1 MRLGTAVEPR
11 FRVRSLALTETE
23 ARILNLVAEGLLNC
37 EIAARLTCSE
47 QTVKNHVTA
56 TFRKLGAQNRT
67 ELVVIAARRGI
78 IDICG
83 ESKRAQLAHLDALR
97 TALENALSLVQGQL
111 AERP

>member
-23 ARILNLVAEGLLNC
+23 ARVLNLVAEGLLNC

-67 ELVVIAARRGI
+67 ELVVIAARRGL

-83 ESKRAQLAHLDALR
+83 DAKRSELALLHDLSDAMR
-97 TALENALSLVQGQL
+97 TALATIDALI
-111 AERP
+111 A